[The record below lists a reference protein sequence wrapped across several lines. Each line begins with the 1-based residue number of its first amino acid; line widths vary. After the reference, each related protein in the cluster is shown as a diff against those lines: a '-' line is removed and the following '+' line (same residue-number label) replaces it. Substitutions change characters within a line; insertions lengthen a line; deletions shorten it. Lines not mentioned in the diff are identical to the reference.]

1 MIDVTNS
8 GQFCPSIP
16 KSVAKKLLIA
26 TKLIKPIDKSET
38 NKTQN
43 YKFQPWN
50 IIQAEVRKALV
61 EAELLCLAS
70 VRDHTQVDGETKAG
84 GAQYRHVAW
93 VDVQFVDPDTGE
105 CWATTWAGEAFESGD
120 KGLQKAITSA
130 VKYALLKTFHISD
143 KDTKDADAETP
154 EEPAPQASQPDPKEK
169 EAWDWLKSAGFGRDD
184 KAWIENRGMSVF
196 DLVREACENG
206 CKTKPE
212 VVAYFDD
219 GVIPM
224 EQATPPKA
232 LELLRS
238 EVEQASKILA
248 KGGLNYSAT
257 LAQAKALGITTS
269 EEFMKHCEAQAAA
282 IQHKGAK
289 TA

>member
-26 TKLIKPIDKSET
+26 TNLIKPIDKSET

-61 EAELLCLAS
+61 EAELLCLTS

-143 KDTKDADAETP
+143 KDTKEADAETS
-154 EEPAPQASQPDPKEK
+154 EEPAKRPAPSDAQEK
-169 EAWDWLKSAGFGRDD
+169 AAWAWLKGAGFGRDD
-184 KAWIENRGMSVF
+184 KAWIEGRGLGVI
-196 DLVREACENG
+196 DLVGEAREQG
-206 CKTKPE
+206 CKTKAE
-212 VVAYFDD
+212 VVAYFND
-219 GVIPM
+219 GVVPGDDKVV
-224 EQATPPKA
+224 A
-232 LELLRS
+232 
-238 EVEQASKILA
+238 
-248 KGGLNYSAT
+248 
-257 LAQAKALGITTS
+257 
-269 EEFMKHCEAQAAA
+269 
-282 IQHKGAK
+282 
-289 TA
+289 

>member
-8 GQFCPSIP
+8 VGVSPAMP
-16 KSVAKKLLIA
+16 PSVAKKILAA

-61 EAELLCLAS
+61 EAELLCLTS
-70 VRDHTQVDGETKAG
+70 VRDHAQVDGETKAG

-105 CWATTWAGEAFESGD
+105 CWASTWAGEAFDSVD

-169 EAWDWLKSAGFGRDD
+169 EAWAWLKSAGFGDR
-184 KAWIENRGMSVF
+184 KSV
-196 DLVREACENG
+196 V
-206 CKTKPE
+206 
-212 VVAYFDD
+212 
-219 GVIPM
+219 
-224 EQATPPKA
+224 
-232 LELLRS
+232 
-238 EVEQASKILA
+238 
-248 KGGLNYSAT
+248 
-257 LAQAKALGITTS
+257 
-269 EEFMKHCEAQAAA
+269 
-282 IQHKGAK
+282 
-289 TA
+289 